1 MATKQEVKRFLK
13 NHRDLKFSAAKFE
26 YTLFLYKDAED
37 KLFDLSNGVLSKFK
51 DAEANH
57 KQQIENA
64 ETAEEIVNLMRRS
77 YPADERM
84 VIVNKAIALEEET
97 LPLIK
102 KRALTS
108 GLDIF
113 IENTVKFFLRCKS
126 NCCDW
131 ILENYRS
138 FRSEYLKS
146 MLCLVLGFRGDLSMI
161 DFLIKEAERF
171 EREYPDE
178 SFDQGPALAIQELSD
193 RYLN

>member
-1 MATKQEVKRFLK
+1 MDEQNLEAIMGLIMYGGNAKSDAMEAIA
-13 NHRDLKFSAAKFE
+13 AAKEGDFE
-26 YTLFLYKDAED
+26 LADQKI
-37 KLFDLSNGVLSKFK
+37 K

-84 VIVNKAIALEEET
+84 AIVNKAIALEEVT

-102 KRALTS
+102 RRALTS

-113 IENTVKFFLRCKS
+113 IENTVKYFLRCKS

-146 MLCLVLGFRGDLSMI
+146 MLCLVLGFRGDESML
-161 DFLIKEAERF
+161 DFLIEEADRL

-178 SFDQGPALAIQELSD
+178 SFDQGPALAVQELSD